1 VSGTFAALERATPI
15 VQADG
20 DIPTTL
26 HNVHARLVALEKSL
40 KAERQQEINRAVE
53 FKNRGNR
60 ERASYHTGL
69 ADGQNSTIEALRVI
83 RQYSAYERAAVQR

>member
-1 VSGTFAALERATPI
+1 MGTPASAA
-15 VQADG
+15 
-20 DIPTTL
+20 TTL

-83 RQYSAYERAAVQR
+83 RQYSERAAVQR

>member
-1 VSGTFAALERATPI
+1 MGTPASAA
-15 VQADG
+15 
-20 DIPTTL
+20 TTL